1 MFRIE
6 SSGRAMSARRVA
18 YVVSPSSRTPRGY
31 LTILILDDVDGCGRP
46 ERIPQTIDL
55 GVGGL
60 GFLGAIH
67 VSDPHPSDVP
77 SGLRSPDRVLR
88 LVEHLSRS
96 PQGLT
101 AKQLARRTGIPVKTV
116 YHHLKTII
124 DRRWAWRG
132 ADGRHYFLPDVL
144 GPVPDVTARLHRIQ
158 PVLDRLAADTG
169 CGVFLAS
176 LRDQLT
182 VVAHSEV
189 TGAPRLDDIA
199 EGLPEAAHATAAGRA
214 LLAAMPSHHR
224 HRYLKASGLRRFT
237 ALTVVDEDELED
249 ELRVA
254 GEAGMYTESGQC
266 RSDIACSAVIV
277 RAGPHL
283 SGNLALAS
291 AMRIDLPTDRR
302 RAADRLLRLAPAD
315 LVPILGPALT
325 LAELPHADI

>member
-1 MFRIE
+1 
-6 SSGRAMSARRVA
+6 
-18 YVVSPSSRTPRGY
+18 
-31 LTILILDDVDGCGRP
+31 
-46 ERIPQTIDL
+46 
-55 GVGGL
+55 
-60 GFLGAIH
+60 
-67 VSDPHPSDVP
+67 
-77 SGLRSPDRVLR
+77 VLR
-88 LVEHLSRS
+88 LVEHLSCS

-132 ADGRHYFLPDVL
+132 EDGRHYFLPDVL

-158 PVLDRLAADTG
+158 PVLDRLAAETG
-169 CGVFLAS
+169 CGVFLTS
-176 LRDQLT
+176 LGDQLT
-182 VVAHSEV
+182 VVAHSEAA
-189 TGAPRLDDIA
+189 GAPRLDDIA

-237 ALTVVDEDELED
+237 ASTVVGEDELED

-254 GEAGMYTESGQC
+254 AETGMYTESGQC

-277 RAGPHL
+277 RAGPHM
-283 SGNLALAS
+283 SDNLALAS
-291 AMRIDLPTDRR
+291 AMRIDLPADRR
-302 RAADRLLRLAPAD
+302 RAADRLLWLAPAD

-325 LAELPHADI
+325 LAELPRADA